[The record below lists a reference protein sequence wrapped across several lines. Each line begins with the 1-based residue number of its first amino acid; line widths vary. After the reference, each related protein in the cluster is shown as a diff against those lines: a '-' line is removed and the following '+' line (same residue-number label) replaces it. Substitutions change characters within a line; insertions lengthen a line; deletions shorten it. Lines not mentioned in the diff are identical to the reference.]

1 MIGYIKG
8 RVTALFKDF
17 CFLETGGIGYR
28 IFISDK
34 TRQQLMTGEEAK
46 LFTYMA
52 VREDAIL
59 LYGFLGQEEQE
70 LFLLLIS
77 ISKIGPKVA
86 MGILS
91 AMTPA
96 AFVGAVKAQNVT
108 QLTKLPGI
116 GKKTAERLLVEL
128 KDKVGVFASVEAEIS
143 AVSAAEQDEGMS
155 GEAARALMA
164 LGYEAEEIFQVPPY
178 RIIGLIIDPYKLN
191 TIRSERM
198 KALGFSGTANY
209 TDIARIEDE
218 LSYAKEIMRQ
228 LHCQVLDVSNK
239 AIEETASRIMAIVQR
254 NKELYGDK
262 Y

>member
-91 AMTPA
+91 AMTPT

-128 KDKVGVFASVEAEIS
+128 KDKVGVFASVEAEMP

-155 GEAARALMA
+155 G
-164 LGYEAEEIFQVPPY
+164 
-178 RIIGLIIDPYKLN
+178 
-191 TIRSERM
+191 
-198 KALGFSGTANY
+198 
-209 TDIARIEDE
+209 
-218 LSYAKEIMRQ
+218 
-228 LHCQVLDVSNK
+228 
-239 AIEETASRIMAIVQR
+239 
-254 NKELYGDK
+254 
-262 Y
+262 

>member
-128 KDKVGVFASVEAEIS
+128 KRR
-143 AVSAAEQDEGMS
+143 QNPHLR
-155 GEAARALMA
+155 RAT
-164 LGYEAEEIFQVPPY
+164 G
-178 RIIGLIIDPYKLN
+178 G
-191 TIRSERM
+191 
-198 KALGFSGTANY
+198 
-209 TDIARIEDE
+209 
-218 LSYAKEIMRQ
+218 RQ
-228 LHCQVLDVSNK
+228 RRGRLQPAQAGK
-239 AIEETASRIMAIVQR
+239 AIRPSR
-254 NKELYGDK
+254 ELQ
-262 Y
+262 